1 MNESREIHAIR
12 SARVEQI
19 ARKIKMRL
27 HAVESL
33 PSHSCEISYT
43 IRRSFSFAYV
53 HIPFD
58 ALLRSTHSAGA
69 SRIPDSSIVTAIRF
83 KVRPAN
89 ECRNCTRLV
98 KMFNRIGRL
107 IRDSQFAL
115 SLPLSLSLDEFRIS
129 VFCRAFRERVARAGS
144 SFALS
149 ACSEKNKTRAE
160 YHGKAEGKL
169 APRELRCIFQR
180 PSVSIRARIA
190 RAPANIR
197 CFI

>member
-27 HAVESL
+27 HAAESL

-89 ECRNCTRLV
+89 ECRNCT
-98 KMFNRIGRL
+98 
-107 IRDSQFAL
+107 
-115 SLPLSLSLDEFRIS
+115 PLSLSLDEFRIS